1 MGDKCKV
8 LSLGSKSQLY
18 SKSYDKDLEDVV
30 DHKFNNNKQS
40 ELINKKLTQSSTLLM
55 EAQGG
60 NSWLDH
66 IWNSMCNSGCQIFK
80 KEHNTL
86 VCSDQGNCGDGSGNH
101 IY

>member
-1 MGDKCKV
+1 M
-8 LSLGSKSQLY
+8 
-18 SKSYDKDLEDVV
+18 V

-40 ELINKKLTQSSTLLM
+40 ELVNKKLTQSSTLLM

-66 IWNSMCNSGCQIFK
+66 IWNTMYNSGCQILK
-80 KEHNTL
+80 REHNTL
-86 VCSDQGNCGDGSGNH
+86 VYSDKGNCGDGSGNH